1 MANSNF
7 SVDDKL
13 SGAGALC
20 LRVHA
25 EAYARMCIYIRDC
38 VWVCVQF
45 CRTQVS
51 KYFKGKDDNDLVIFV
66 APANSYVPG
75 TWEISTAVC

>member
-51 KYFKGKDDNDLVIFV
+51 KYFKGKDDTVILHKSSCFHRLGAQYILV
-66 APANSYVPG
+66 
-75 TWEISTAVC
+75 E